1 MKIIEVKDVDKRPEN
16 ADIWV
21 LKGVTFDVYEGEFL
35 GIVGPSGC
43 GKSTLLRAMSGLE
56 KPTYGEVLFRGE
68 PVEEPVKEIAM
79 VFQHSALLPWKSL
92 LDNIELPLE
101 ARGIEPGKSREIA
114 GKFVEKMG
122 LGGFE
127 NSYPR
132 EVSEGM
138 RHTTAL
144 TRALAID
151 PEVILLDQPFSS
163 LDAFSAEKLRKLT
176 LDLWKNRKAHTNTFV
191 LVSHSVEEA
200 VSMCDRV
207 LVMSHRPGRV
217 VKELVIDI
225 PRPREEHFRD
235 KEFFGYCDIIKE
247 MMNPKFKPG
256 GRDEK
261 NNQAPKNHR

>member
-1 MKIIEVKDVDKRPEN
+1 MKIIEVKDVGKRPEN
-16 ADIWV
+16 TDIWV
-21 LKGVTFDVYEGEFL
+21 LKDVTLDVYEGEFL

-43 GKSTLLRAMSGLE
+43 GKSTLLRIISGLE

-68 PVEEPVKEIAM
+68 PVEEPIREIAM

-101 ARGIEPGKSREIA
+101 ARGIKPDESRVIA
-114 GKFVEKMG
+114 RNFVEKMG

-176 LDLWKNRKAHTNTFV
+176 FDLWKNRKTQTNTFV

-200 VSMCDRV
+200 VSMCDRI
-207 LVMSHRPGRV
+207 LVMSHMPGRV

-235 KEFFGYCDIIKE
+235 KEFFEYCDIIKE

-256 GRDEK
+256 NSDEK
-261 NNQAPKNHR
+261 SNQAPKNHR